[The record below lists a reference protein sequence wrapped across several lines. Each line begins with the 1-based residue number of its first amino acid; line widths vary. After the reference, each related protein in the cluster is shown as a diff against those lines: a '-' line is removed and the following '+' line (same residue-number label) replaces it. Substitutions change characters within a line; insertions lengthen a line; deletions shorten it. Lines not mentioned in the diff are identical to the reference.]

1 METTSAKNIYASR
14 RRRKPVL
21 KSVKESPV
29 EPAKSNPSKRH
40 RDRLNGELD
49 RLASLLPFH
58 QDIVAKLDKLTVL
71 RLSVGCLRAKSHFN
85 TVLKTSSSNQSANN
99 GAKAHV
105 QELPEGELLL
115 QVINGF
121 LLVVTCNG
129 TVFYVSSTVQ
139 DYLGFHQ
146 SDIIHQSVYELIHT
160 EDRAEFHR
168 QLHWA
173 LNPSNSPDTGQLV
186 EATQDAQLPHTYY
199 NPEQLPPENSAFLE
213 RNFVCRLR
221 CLLNNSSGFLA
232 MNFQGR
238 LKFLHG
244 QNEKSPEGKP
254 IPPQLALFALACPLQ
269 PPSILEIRAKNF
281 FFRTKHKLDFTPTA
295 CDAKGKIVLGYT
307 EAELCYRGSGYQFI
321 HAADMLHCA
330 ENHMRMIKT
339 GETGLTVFR
348 LLTKQSAWVWVQAN
362 ARLIY
367 KNGRPDFIIAS
378 QRVLM
383 DEEGEET
390 LKKRSLMLPFSLT
403 TGEAVLY
410 DMNLSKSFSGTPSG
424 QESIASVTPGDGN
437 QQKLPG
443 GLDPNSLLGSMMK
456 QDESIYVC
464 PLGSDEL
471 MRARDPKEE
480 EEELGGIFSSNWQKN
495 ILSLPETSLFKPD
508 PAISSGG
515 EESNCELTSFMGSL
529 GITPEDLDL
538 LQQEELFLNVELD
551 GRYGFKDFT
560 DDVLS
565 YVQESLR
572 KKVDFALPSSV
583 QANPEE
589 RCVPS
594 IAPQSHPPSQPS
606 LSPWSQGQQ
615 LFLPSPLMSQSQQ
628 HHSSFLAKPSEP
640 KMQPFILKQSHSQP
654 QQSSSMQ
661 NHQGSLQAQSH
672 LYKQPSLT
680 PHGLQ
685 LNPQEQSP
693 HPVNHKHVY
702 QPEHSCFFNPEKEV
716 YHRLKHTEVNGSGS
730 VSLTEGSSI
739 NQQLPAVLQSGLQ
752 QPGSFYLESNHLHQ
766 GLPYMSQLNT
776 VSMNCSQELPP
787 SYIPTGH
794 SHVGEYL
801 EELLTCLDT
810 VDQEKHGRSGELQGG
825 SHPLCAQ
832 SSLNHRM
839 LQQPYMG
846 QNGALGDL
854 QGSFEEDGIG
864 GLAAQ
869 PPQQNS
875 CDSRPHPD
883 LSMGYM

>member
-1 METTSAKNIYASR
+1 METSSARNIYACR

-21 KSVKESPV
+21 KSVNSPV

-71 RLSVGCLRAKSHFN
+71 RLSVGCLRAKSHFS

-99 GAKAHV
+99 SAKAHV

-186 EATQDAQLPHTYY
+186 EATQDSQLPHTYY
-199 NPEQLPPENSAFLE
+199 NPKQLPPENSAFLE

-232 MNFQGR
+232 VNFQGR

-244 QNEKSPEGKP
+244 QNEKTPEGKP
-254 IPPQLALFALACPLQ
+254 IPPQLALFVLACPLQ

-295 CDAKGKIVLGYT
+295 CDAKGKIVLGYS

-339 GETGLTVFR
+339 GESGLTVFR
-348 LLTKQSAWVWVQAN
+348 LLTKQSGWVWVQAN

-367 KNGRPDFIIAS
+367 KNGQPDFIIAS

-410 DMNLSKSFSGTPSG
+410 DMNLSKPFSGTPSG
-424 QESIASVTPGDGN
+424 PESVAFVTPGDGN

-443 GLDPNSLLGSMMK
+443 GLDPNSLLASMMK

-464 PLGSDEL
+464 PSRSDEL
-471 MRARDPKEE
+471 MRARAPEVE

-495 ILSLPETSLFKPD
+495 ILALPETSLFKPD
-508 PAISSGG
+508 PTISSGG
-515 EESNCELTSFMGSL
+515 EESNCEITSFMGSL

-538 LQQEELFLNVELD
+538 LQQEELFLNVEPD

-583 QANPEE
+583 QANPGE
-589 RCVPS
+589 RCLPS
-594 IAPQSHPPSQPS
+594 IASQPHPPSQPS
-606 LSPWSQGQQ
+606 LSPWSPAII
-615 LFLPSPLMSQSQQ
+615 F
-628 HHSSFLAKPSEP
+628 
-640 KMQPFILKQSHSQP
+640 MQD
-654 QQSSSMQ
+654 
-661 NHQGSLQAQSH
+661 HQGSLQAQSH

-685 LNPQEQSP
+685 LNPQERSP

-702 QPEHSCFFNPEKEV
+702 QPEHSCCFYPEKEV
-716 YHRLKHTEVNGSGS
+716 YHRLKHTEVNGSVS
-730 VSLTEGSSI
+730 VTEGSSI

-752 QPGSFYLESNHLHQ
+752 QPGSFYLETNHLHQ
-766 GLPYMSQLNT
+766 ELPYMSQLNT
-776 VSMNCSQELPP
+776 VSINCGQELPP
-787 SYIPTGH
+787 SYVPTGQ

-810 VDQEKHGRSGELQGG
+810 LGQEKHGQSGVLQGG

-832 SSLNHRM
+832 SSLDHRM

-854 QGSFEEDGIG
+854 QGSFEEEGIG

-869 PPQQNS
+869 PPQQHS
-875 CDSRPHPD
+875 CDSRPYPD
-883 LSMGYM
+883 LSL